1 MNRIWDW
8 INNTRHPLI
17 SPKLISKLRDAKRVV
32 VLTGAGISAE
42 SGVPTFRDAQT
53 GIWAEYNP
61 EELATPHT
69 FEKNP
74 WRVWEWYT
82 WRREL
87 IDDKDPN
94 DGHYAITE
102 MQRRLLDQ
110 NAQFTLITQNV
121 DGLHKKAG
129 SKDVLELHGNIFR
142 SRCSNLDCD
151 EVVEYKDLIH
161 TETPP
166 PRCTKCNGLL
176 RPDVVWYGEALP
188 LDDLHKAMAASQRC
202 DLFFTIGTSTLVQP
216 AASLPT
222 MALDANA
229 EVVEINPVETPIT
242 KRVTYPIEE
251 KAGFVLPMLVKAA
264 WPELT

>member
-1 MNRIWDW
+1 MNIIWDW
-8 INNTRHPLI
+8 ITNTRHPLI
-17 SPKLISKLRDAKRVV
+17 PPELVPKLRDAKRVV

-42 SGVPTFRDAQT
+42 SGIPTFRDAQT
-53 GIWAEYNP
+53 GIWAEYSP
-61 EELATPHT
+61 EDLATPHA

-87 IDDKDPN
+87 IKDKDPN
-94 DGHYAITE
+94 QGHYAISE
-102 MQRRLLDQ
+102 MQQRLLDQ

-142 SRCSNLDCD
+142 SRCSNLDCN
-151 EVVEYKDLIH
+151 EIVEFKDLKP

-166 PRCTKCNGLL
+166 PRCKQCNGLL

-188 LDDLHKAMAASQRC
+188 LKYLHKAMAATQKC
-202 DLFFTIGTSTLVQP
+202 ELFFSIGTSTLVQP

-222 MALDANA
+222 MALDAKA
-229 EVVEINPVETPIT
+229 DVVEINPIETPIT
-242 KRVTYPIEE
+242 KRVTYSIVE
-251 KAGFVLPMLVKAA
+251 KAGIVLPKLVTAT
-264 WPELT
+264 WG

>member
-1 MNRIWDW
+1 MSFIWDW
-8 INNTRHPLI
+8 INNTRPPLI
-17 SPKLISKLRDAKRVV
+17 APELVSKLRDAKRVV

-42 SGVPTFRDAQT
+42 SGVPTFREAQT

-61 EELATPHT
+61 EELATPYA

-82 WRREL
+82 WRREM
-87 IDDKDPN
+87 IEKKDPN
-94 DGHYAITE
+94 DGHYALTE

-142 SRCSNLDCD
+142 SRCTDLDCD
-151 EVVEYKDLIH
+151 EIVEYKDLKP

-166 PRCTKCNGLL
+166 PRCHKCNGML
-176 RPDVVWYGEALP
+176 RPDVVWFGEALP
-188 LDDLHKAMAASQRC
+188 LDDLHKAMAASQKC
-202 DLFFTIGTSTLVQP
+202 DLFFSIGTSTLIQP
-216 AASLPT
+216 AASLPI
-222 MALDANA
+222 MALDADA
-229 EVVEINPVETPIT
+229 VVVEINPIETLIT
-242 KRVTYPIEE
+242 KRVTYPIQG
-251 KAGFVLPMLVKAA
+251 KAGNILPKLVAGT
-264 WPELT
+264 WD